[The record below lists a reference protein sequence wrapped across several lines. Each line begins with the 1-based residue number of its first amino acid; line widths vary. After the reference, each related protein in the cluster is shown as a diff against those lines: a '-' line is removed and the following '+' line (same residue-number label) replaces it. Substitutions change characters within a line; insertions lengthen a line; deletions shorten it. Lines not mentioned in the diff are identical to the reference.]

1 MFLTMGNAGLV
12 SSTVSE
18 HGDLGLV
25 RLWVRVLC
33 LAGLKPH
40 PREHL
45 KKGSLRGS
53 LDRV

>member
-12 SSTVSE
+12 SSTVSG

-25 RLWVRVLC
+25 RLWVRVLV

-40 PREHL
+40 LREHL
-45 KKGSLRGS
+45 EKGLLKGISR
-53 LDRV
+53 